1 MNYIIKWV
9 GLLSISALIGCTNGV
24 RKLDLVNKQFRA
36 TYNVD
41 STRGIDSTQLNNLLN
56 STAMYDFGDDGKGTS
71 YIQQGM
77 VVREKKF
84 TWRVVNDSL
93 YIDQTAY
100 NIQPQGRRFV
110 LRSDSVKIILSL
122 QK

>member
-1 MNYIIKWV
+1 MNYIIKCV
-9 GLLSISALIGCTNGV
+9 GLLSISVLIGCTNGV
-24 RKLDLVNKQFRA
+24 RKLDLVNKQFKA

-41 STRGIDSTQLNNLLN
+41 STLGIDSTQLRNLLS

-71 YIQQGM
+71 YIQVGM
-77 VVREKKF
+77 VVREKPF

-93 YIDQTAY
+93 YIDKIAY
-100 NIQPQGRRFV
+100 NIQTQGRRFA
-110 LRSDSVKIILSL
+110 LRSDSAKIILSL